1 MATFSVNIG
10 QITEAT
16 AYPLNDQTYF
26 NNILDTLKDNEDK
39 LIDPKDLR
47 DALLSIW
54 SSIPFKE
61 TSTYSIASYENAY
74 IGIDSS
80 NPSDRDYKKSI
91 FIGKRSYSGTYSYL
105 PSHDIMNSTLLSS
118 DVDIFL
124 FNTKIDTVSNTI
136 TRASILA
143 GKNKN
148 LYSAAPFI
156 QSQLISGATQSVSI
170 DFVAKSGEVNITN
183 GYSYSTQSTTIINNL
198 PFPSIEYASASASD
212 STTFFWRGSTTSGTL
227 SLEQITLPVVNT
239 IGTSSEAIE
248 IFGSPVNVN
257 GYSLE
262 LDDSRLTPISLG
274 GVPMGTSFS
283 NYPIVEVLRRI
294 IYAYLPPLCTIFI
307 DNQYVEVG
315 TSPTPILTYS
325 ITKRTN
331 ETGPI
336 SLDNM
341 NNPGS
346 LPPITGEE
354 FTTVTGTSEGIIPIS
369 SGQIG
374 TTPIFYTISVP
385 ESGSSVI
392 VASASTFIQGVY
404 PYFYGVTNASSTLL
418 FQNLNKLVEEFSDK
432 ILSISSGGA
441 SVGGFYFAYD
451 ADYPD
456 LTEILDQFGNNIISN
471 FSQEIQSKS
480 FVDWSNKDYKI
491 YRCVITSEIYPANYQ
506 FRY

>member
-1 MATFSVNIG
+1 MATFSINIG

-16 AYPLNDQTYF
+16 AYPLNDQIYF
-26 NNILDTLKDNEDK
+26 DNILDTLKDNEDK

-61 TSTYSIASYENAY
+61 TSTYSIASYQNPY
-74 IGIDSS
+74 IGLDSS
-80 NPSDRDYKKSI
+80 NPSDRDYKKTI

-156 QSQLISGATQSVSI
+156 QSEFISGATQSVSI
-170 DFVAKSGEVNITN
+170 DFVAKSGQLNITN

-212 STTFFWRGSTTSGTL
+212 STTFFWRGTTSSGTL
-227 SLEQITLPVVNT
+227 SLEQITLPVLNT
-239 IGTSSEAIE
+239 VGTSSEAIE

-274 GVPMGTSFS
+274 GVPIGTSFS

-294 IYAYLPPLCTIFI
+294 IYPYLAPLCSISI
-307 DNQYVEVG
+307 DRMYVEVG
-315 TSPTPILTYS
+315 TLPSPILTYS

-336 SLDNM
+336 SLFNM
-341 NNPGS
+341 NPGD
-346 LPPITGEE
+346 LAPITTEE
-354 FTTVTGTSEGIIPIS
+354 FTTINGVAQGIIPTTT
-369 SGQIG
+369 GEIG
-374 TTPIFYTISVP
+374 ITPIVYTIVVP
-385 ESGSSVI
+385 EVNTLV
-392 VASASTFIQGVY
+392 VASASTFIQGIY
-404 PYFYGVTNASSTLL
+404 PYFYGITDTTPALL
-418 FQNLNKLVEEFSDK
+418 FQNLNKLEENLSDK
-432 ILSISSGGA
+432 IVSISGDGTL
-441 SVGGFYFAYD
+441 YFAYD

-471 FSQEIQSKS
+471 FSQTIVTKASPQGY
-480 FVDWSNKDYKI
+480 WNNKDYKI
-491 YRCVITSEIYPANYQ
+491 YKWIIPAPIYPTNYQ

>member
-26 NNILDTLKDNEDK
+26 NDILDTLKDNEDK

-61 TSTYSIASYENAY
+61 TSTYSIASYNNSY

-80 NPSDRDYKKSI
+80 NPSDRDYKKTI

-105 PSHDIMNSTLLSS
+105 PLHDIMNSTLLSS
-118 DVDIFL
+118 DVDMFL

-148 LYSAAPFI
+148 LYSASPFI
-156 QSQLISGATQSVSI
+156 QSQVISGATQSLSI
-170 DFVAKSGEVNITN
+170 DFVSKSGQLNITN
-183 GYSYSTQSTTIINNL
+183 GYIYSTQSTTIINNL

-274 GVPMGTSFS
+274 GIPMGTSFS

-294 IYAYLPPLCTIFI
+294 IYPYLPPLCSITI
-307 DNQYVEVG
+307 DRMYVEVG
-315 TSPTPILTYS
+315 TLPVPILTYS

-336 SLDNM
+336 SLFNM
-341 NNPGS
+341 NPGD
-346 LPPITGEE
+346 LPPIAVEE
-354 FTTVTGTSEGIIPIS
+354 FTTINGVAQGIIPTTT
-369 SGQIG
+369 GEIG
-374 TTPIFYTISVP
+374 TTPIAYTILVPSVD
-385 ESGSSVI
+385 EQSNMV
-392 VASASTFIQGVY
+392 VASASTFIQGIY
-404 PYFYGVTNASSTLL
+404 PYFYGVTNTTSALL
-418 FQNLNKLVEEFSDK
+418 FQNLTKLEENISDK
-432 ILSISSGGA
+432 ILSISGDGT
-441 SVGGFYFAYD
+441 FYFAYD

-456 LTEILDQFGNNIISN
+456 LSQILDQFGNNIISN
-471 FSQEIQSKS
+471 FSQSIVTKASPQGY
-480 FVDWSNKDYKI
+480 WNNKDYKI
-491 YRCVITSEIYPANYQ
+491 YQWITPAPIYPANYQ